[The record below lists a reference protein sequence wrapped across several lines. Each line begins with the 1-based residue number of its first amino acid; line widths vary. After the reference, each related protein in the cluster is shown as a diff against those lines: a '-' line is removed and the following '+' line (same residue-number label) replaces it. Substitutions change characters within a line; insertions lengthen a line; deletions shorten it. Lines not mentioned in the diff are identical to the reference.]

1 MVRRRLSSSDPLPR
15 MIWSCTSMCSAVQ
28 CLNVNT
34 DDMFP
39 PNLRRRQPW
48 QSACRCSPLPFPAPP
63 PSFLFLFLFSSTA
76 VEPPP
81 LSLVLPSLILSAASP
96 LSPNYYVPRQIDLDF
111 GGSYFF
117 STGGTAASQQ
127 GERGGTGVLLL
138 LLPLPRLLVRE
149 TSQSLLLVPPSI
161 SNFHPLPVRIAP
173 ATSDST

>member
-1 MVRRRLSSSDPLPR
+1 VLVGSCDLDGEAPPLLLG
-15 MIWSCTSMCSAVQ
+15 STSTDDLV
-28 CLNVNT
+28 LHVNT

-96 LSPNYYVPRQIDLDF
+96 LSPNYSVPRQIDLDF

-149 TSQSLLLVPPSI
+149 TSQSLLLALSFSLPP
-161 SNFHPLPVRIAP
+161 FPHRYP
-173 ATSDST
+173 TSSRSRSV